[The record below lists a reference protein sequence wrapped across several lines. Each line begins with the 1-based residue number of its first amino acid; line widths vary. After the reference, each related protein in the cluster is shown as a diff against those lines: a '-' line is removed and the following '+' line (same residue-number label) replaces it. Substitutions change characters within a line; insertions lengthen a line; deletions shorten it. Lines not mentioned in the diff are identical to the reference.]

1 MMKHRFRNFYGERRY
16 PKRDWFIIKGLNVS
30 ILSALCSKSS
40 LLLQHQRFM
49 ISTTI
54 GETNTIPATIST
66 PDSPARREV
75 LGLEMQIETP
85 ENVILTYQLAGPA
98 KRYIAYLIDLTIRVS
113 LTLGMMFVFPLLGL
127 FLPGTALGIMFVLMF
142 LNTWGYYTISEGFF
156 KGQSIGKHFCGI
168 RVIHEGGYPITF
180 WPALLRNLVRSAD
193 AIIFYGIGITSMLL
207 TRRFQRLGD
216 LVASTVVIQ
225 ERTLTLPRK
234 PVILDKIK
242 PLNKNEIG
250 SFLPRD
256 EILSLI
262 DEFIGRRHVLTY
274 ERGHAL
280 AAILANNLAERL
292 NYSGDPEKV
301 SQYPMAFLAA
311 VYKTFSFSQEAEEQ
325 ESLFSYDPQTRA
337 AEVNHE

>member
-1 MMKHRFRNFYGERRY
+1 
-16 PKRDWFIIKGLNVS
+16 
-30 ILSALCSKSS
+30 
-40 LLLQHQRFM
+40 M

-113 LTLGMMFVFPLLGL
+113 LTLGMMFVFPLMGL
-127 FLPGTALGIMFVLMF
+127 FLPGTAMGIMFVLMF

-250 SFLPRD
+250 SFIPRD

-292 NYSGDPEKV
+292 NYTGDPKQV

-325 ESLFSYDPQTRA
+325 ESLFSYDPQNQA
-337 AEVNHE
+337 AEVNRE

>member
-1 MMKHRFRNFYGERRY
+1 MTSTVAINQT
-16 PKRDWFIIKGLNVS
+16 NAA
-30 ILSALCSKSS
+30 SADFPQEAHAHPRK
-40 LLLQHQRFM
+40 
-49 ISTTI
+49 I
-54 GETNTIPATIST
+54 
-66 PDSPARREV
+66 

-98 KRYIAYLIDLTIRVS
+98 QRYIAYMIDLVIRMLMVF
-113 LTLGMMFVFPLLGL
+113 GMMIITPMLGIV
-127 FLPGTALGIMFVLMF
+127 LPGTAMGIMLVLMF

-156 KGQSIGKHFCGI
+156 KGQSIGKHFCGL
-168 RVIHEGGYPITF
+168 RVIRDEGYPITF

-216 LVASTVVIQ
+216 LVAGTVVIQ
-225 ERTLTLPRK
+225 ERSLTLPRK

-256 EILSLI
+256 EVLSLI

-274 ERGHAL
+274 DRGHAL
-280 AAILANNLAERL
+280 AAILAQSLAERL
-292 NYSGDPEKV
+292 NYSGDPKKV
-301 SQYPMAFLAA
+301 THYPMAFLAA
-311 VYKTFSFSQEAEEQ
+311 VYKTFSFAQEEEEQ
-325 ESLFSYDPQTRA
+325 EFVDAYHRPGNLSGSKS
-337 AEVNHE
+337 

>member
-1 MMKHRFRNFYGERRY
+1 MF
-16 PKRDWFIIKGLNVS
+16 
-30 ILSALCSKSS
+30 
-40 LLLQHQRFM
+40 
-49 ISTTI
+49 STSTI
-54 GETNTIPATIST
+54 GETNTISAVISAMDNST
-66 PDSPARREV
+66 QREI

-85 ENVILTYQLAGPA
+85 ENVVLTYQLAGPA
-98 KRYIAYLIDLTIRVS
+98 KRYIAYIIDLAIRVAI
-113 LTLGMMFVFPLLGL
+113 TFGMMIVIPLLGII
-127 FLPGTALGIMFVLMF
+127 LPGTSMGILLVLMF

-168 RVIHEGGYPITF
+168 RVIREGGYPITF

-193 AIIFYGIGITSMLL
+193 AILFYGIGFTSMLL

-216 LVASTVVIQ
+216 LVAGTVVIQ
-225 ERTLTLPRK
+225 ERTLSLPRK
-234 PVILDKIK
+234 PVILDKIQ

-292 NYSGDPEKV
+292 NYSGDPKKV
-301 SQYPMAFLAA
+301 TQYPMAFLAA
-311 VYKTFSFSQEAEEQ
+311 VYKTFSFSQEEEEQ
-325 ESLFSYDPQTRA
+325 ELVESYHPGTHVA
-337 AEVNHE
+337 GMNLE